1 MGAKHIT
8 AQEKE
13 LFQVLVNSGL
23 SMQKVA
29 TLTGRDAGTV
39 SDHVTRVARHHL
51 TSSDT
56 KPVDNI
62 HLTQDEMFTML
73 DLHAQ
78 GMTCTQIGK
87 EVGKAHGTVYKVIN
101 QLYPKHKKAHAKWL
115 DMQKQAEASV
125 VSVVPSALQAI
136 RDARKAHCT
145 MTEQQ
150 EESPA
155 LVMEVQTV
163 ESKPC
168 DCDCNFTDSKMY
180 QGMSS
185 SLANHIKRVAEH
197 DETINRQNALITE
210 HLETIALLKEHIL
223 LLKSLR

>member
-13 LFQVLVNSGL
+13 LFQVLVNTGL

-29 TLTGRDAGTV
+29 ILTGRDAGTV
-39 SDHVTRVARHHL
+39 SNHVTSTV
-51 TSSDT
+51 SKQMMSDDT
-56 KPVDNI
+56 KPVWNI
-62 HLTQDEMFTML
+62 HLTQDEMFLML

-101 QLYPKHKKAHAKWL
+101 QVYPKHKKTYAKWL
-115 DMQKQAEASV
+115 ELQGQREAPV
-125 VSVVPSALQAI
+125 DPVVPPALAAI
-136 RDARKAHCT
+136 RATREAGRT
-145 MTEQQ
+145 MTEQ
-150 EESPA
+150 EVSPA

-163 ESKPC
+163 ENNLVPLPC
-168 DCDCNFTDSKMY
+168 KHQIIIDTQREIIENQKAII
-180 QGMSS
+180 
-185 SLANHIKRVAEH
+185 ANHE
-197 DETINRQNALITE
+197 ENINF
-210 HLETIALLKEHIL
+210 LKEHIQ

>member
-13 LFQVLVNSGL
+13 LFQVLVNTGL

-39 SDHVTRVARHHL
+39 SNHVTSTVSNNL
-51 TSSDT
+51 TASRT
-56 KPVDNI
+56 NPVEHI
-62 HLTQDEMFTML
+62 HLTQDEMFSML

-115 DMQKQAEASV
+115 ELQGQKDIPVDPV
-125 VSVVPSALQAI
+125 VTPALQPI
-136 RDARKAHCT
+136 RDAREAGCS
-145 MTEQQ
+145 MTDQE

-155 LVMEVQTV
+155 LVMKVQTV
-163 ESKPC
+163 E
-168 DCDCNFTDSKMY
+168 TDSVKPSCNH
-180 QGMSS
+180 QVIIHTQREIIEKQKVII
-185 SLANHIKRVAEH
+185 ANQE
-197 DETINRQNALITE
+197 ETIIF
-210 HLETIALLKEHIL
+210 LKEHIQ

>member
-1 MGAKHIT
+1 MGKKHIT

-13 LFQVLVNSGL
+13 LFQVLVNTGL

-29 TLTGRDAGTV
+29 SLTGRDAGTV
-39 SDHVTRVARHHL
+39 SNHL
-51 TSSDT
+51 RSSDT
-56 KPVDNI
+56 NPVGNI
-62 HLTQDEMFTML
+62 HLTQDEMFLML
-73 DLHAQ
+73 DLQAQ

-101 QLYPKHKKAHAKWL
+101 QLYPKHKKTYAKWL
-115 DMQKQAEASV
+115 DMQKQAEAP
-125 VSVVPSALQAI
+125 VVPVVPPALQAI
-136 RDARKAHCT
+136 RDDLKAGRT
-145 MTEQQ
+145 MTEQE

-168 DCDCNFTDSKMY
+168 DCDCNFTDSKIC
-180 QGMSS
+180 QLMSS
-185 SLANHIKRVAEH
+185 SIDNHRKLIAEYK
-197 DETINRQNALITE
+197 ETITKQHSLITE
-210 HLETIALLKEHIL
+210 CQETITLLKEHIQ

>member
-13 LFQVLVNSGL
+13 LFQVLVNTGL

-39 SDHVTRVARHHL
+39 SNHVTSTVSNDL
-51 TSSDT
+51 TASRT
-56 KPVDNI
+56 NPVENI
-62 HLTQDEMFTML
+62 HLTQDEMFSML

-101 QLYPKHKKAHAKWL
+101 QLYPKHKKAYAKWL
-115 DMQKQAEASV
+115 ELQGQAEAPV
-125 VSVVPSALQAI
+125 VPVVPSALAAI
-136 RDARKAHCT
+136 RAAREAGRIATLK
-145 MTEQQ
+145 Q
-150 EESPA
+150 EDESPA

-163 ESKPC
+163 EAQRQDEPVQPDINWQAKWC
-168 DCDCNFTDSKMY
+168 EAI
-180 QGMSS
+180 QQ
-185 SLANHIKRVAEH
+185 IAE
-197 DETINRQNALITE
+197 
-210 HLETIALLKEHIL
+210 LKEINSIL
-223 LLKSLR
+223 KGYVRHLQRLNEQ

>member
-62 HLTQDEMFTML
+62 HLTQDEMFSML

-101 QLYPKHKKAHAKWL
+101 QLYPKHQKAYAKWL
-115 DMQKQAEASV
+115 EIQKEKEASV
-125 VSVVPSALQAI
+125 IPIVHPALQAI
-136 RDARKAHCT
+136 RDARKVDCT
-145 MTEQQ
+145 ITEQQ
-150 EESPA
+150 ESPA

-168 DCDCNFTDSKMY
+168 DCDCNFTDSKIY
-180 QGMSS
+180 QVMSS
-185 SLANHIKRVAEH
+185 SLANHIIRVAEH

-210 HLETIALLKEHIL
+210 HLETIALLKEHIQ

>member
-13 LFQVLVNSGL
+13 LFQVLVNTGL

-39 SDHVTRVARHHL
+39 SNHVTSTV
-51 TSSDT
+51 SKQMMSDDT
-56 KPVDNI
+56 KPVGNI
-62 HLTQDEMFTML
+62 HLTQDEMFSML

-101 QLYPKHKKAHAKWL
+101 QLYPKHKKTYAKWL
-115 DMQKQAEASV
+115 ELQGQREAPV
-125 VSVVPSALQAI
+125 DPVVPSAIQAI
-136 RDARKAHCT
+136 RAAREAGRIAT
-145 MTEQQ
+145 LNQ
-150 EESPA
+150 EEESSA

-163 ESKPC
+163 EAQRQDEPEQPGIDWQAKWC
-168 DCDCNFTDSKMY
+168 EA
-180 QGMSS
+180 QQQ
-185 SLANHIKRVAEH
+185 IAE
-197 DETINRQNALITE
+197 
-210 HLETIALLKEHIL
+210 LKEINSIL
-223 LLKSLR
+223 KGYVRHLQRLNEQ

>member
-13 LFQVLVNSGL
+13 LFQVLVNTGL

-39 SDHVTRVARHHL
+39 SNHVTSTV
-51 TSSDT
+51 SKQMMSDDT
-56 KPVDNI
+56 KPVGNI
-62 HLTQDEMFTML
+62 HLTQDEMFSIL

-101 QLYPKHKKAHAKWL
+101 QLYPKHKKTYAKWL
-115 DMQKQAEASV
+115 ELQGQKDAPV
-125 VSVVPSALQAI
+125 DPVVPPALAAI
-136 RDARKAHCT
+136 RAAREAGRIATLKQ
-145 MTEQQ
+145 E

-163 ESKPC
+163 EAQRQDEPEQPGIDWQAKWC
-168 DCDCNFTDSKMY
+168 EA
-180 QGMSS
+180 QQQ
-185 SLANHIKRVAEH
+185 IAE
-197 DETINRQNALITE
+197 
-210 HLETIALLKEHIL
+210 LKEINAIL
-223 LLKSLR
+223 KGYVRHLQRLNEQ

>member
-13 LFQVLVNSGL
+13 LFQVLVNTGL

-39 SDHVTRVARHHL
+39 SNHVTSTVSNDL

-56 KPVDNI
+56 KSVVSI
-62 HLTQDEMFTML
+62 HLTQDEMFSML

-78 GMTCTQIGK
+78 GMNCTQIGK

-101 QLYPKHKKAHAKWL
+101 QLYPKHKKTYAKWL
-115 DMQKQAEASV
+115 EMQGQREAPV
-125 VSVVPSALQAI
+125 DPVVPPALAAI
-136 RDARKAHCT
+136 RAAREAGRIATLK
-145 MTEQQ
+145 Q
-150 EESPA
+150 ELESPA

-163 ESKPC
+163 EAQRQDEPEQPGIDWQAKWC
-168 DCDCNFTDSKMY
+168 EA
-180 QGMSS
+180 QQQ
-185 SLANHIKRVAEH
+185 IAE
-197 DETINRQNALITE
+197 
-210 HLETIALLKEHIL
+210 LKEINSIL
-223 LLKSLR
+223 KGYVRHLQRLSEQ

>member
-13 LFQVLVNSGL
+13 LFQVLVNTGL

-39 SDHVTRVARHHL
+39 SNHVTSTVSNDL

-56 KPVDNI
+56 KSVVSI
-62 HLTQDEMFTML
+62 HLTQDEMFSML

-78 GMTCTQIGK
+78 GMNCTQIGK

-101 QLYPKHKKAHAKWL
+101 QLYPKHKKTYAKWL
-115 DMQKQAEASV
+115 ELQGQKDTP
-125 VSVVPSALQAI
+125 VVPVVHPALAAI
-136 RDARKAHCT
+136 RAAREAGRIATLK
-145 MTEQQ
+145 Q
-150 EESPA
+150 ELESPA

-163 ESKPC
+163 EAQRQDEPEQPGIDWQAKWC
-168 DCDCNFTDSKMY
+168 EA
-180 QGMSS
+180 QQQ
-185 SLANHIKRVAEH
+185 IAE
-197 DETINRQNALITE
+197 
-210 HLETIALLKEHIL
+210 LKEINSIL
-223 LLKSLR
+223 KGYVRHLQRLSEQ

>member
-13 LFQVLVNSGL
+13 LFQVLVNTGL

-39 SDHVTRVARHHL
+39 SNHVTSTV
-51 TSSDT
+51 SKQMMSDDT
-56 KPVDNI
+56 KPVGNI
-62 HLTQDEMFTML
+62 HLTQDEMFSML

-101 QLYPKHKKAHAKWL
+101 QLYPKHKKTYAKWL
-115 DMQKQAEASV
+115 ELQGQREAPVDPV
-125 VSVVPSALQAI
+125 VHPAIQAI
-136 RDARKAHCT
+136 RAAREAGRTITKQ
-145 MTEQQ
+145 E

-163 ESKPC
+163 EAQRQDEPEQPGIDWQAKWC
-168 DCDCNFTDSKMY
+168 EA
-180 QGMSS
+180 QQQ
-185 SLANHIKRVAEH
+185 IAELR
-197 DETINRQNALITE
+197 EINSILKGYVR
-210 HLETIALLKEHIL
+210 HLQRLNEQ
-223 LLKSLR
+223 